1 MIFLYQYLVRIIKFY
16 KMSHFEYVSVILSL
30 VLGLSLSLLL
40 TSALGVFRVRKDV
53 RLHWIPLLWAFYIF
67 VSQIQI
73 MWAIYGLSTIEF
85 ISGYTFLS
93 LLLLVILLFIAGGLI
108 LPNNSRQMG
117 VSLLENFQNDG
128 RWGLLA
134 YTTFWLF
141 AFIVNLSIF
150 NLPLWDPANI
160 TLFILIALSLMAF
173 LMRSILAIVTILYGI
188 TLIINTLM
196 AEFALDRILGW

>member
-1 MIFLYQYLVRIIKFY
+1 
-16 KMSHFEYVSVILSL
+16 MSHFEYVSVILSL